1 MSKPDKKA
9 TSEVAK
15 PQDNPDGKRRNF
27 LIGAGL
33 GGVGAAAALA
43 GGVAGM
49 KPQAQP
55 AAAEPEADSK
65 GYQETEHV
73 RRYYGTTRI

>member
-1 MSKPDKKA
+1 MSKSDMNAVAATLPAVEKPD
-9 TSEVAK
+9 S
-15 PQDNPDGKRRNF
+15 KRRNF

-43 GGVAGM
+43 GGVVGV
-49 KPQAQP
+49 KPEAKP
-55 AAAEPEADSK
+55 AAEAVAEGK

>member
-1 MSKPDKKA
+1 MSKPEKKA
-9 TSEVAK
+9 AVAAK
-15 PQDNPDGKRRNF
+15 PDSKRRNF

-43 GGVAGM
+43 GGVAGV

-55 AAAEPEADSK
+55 APEAAVEGK
-65 GYQETEHV
+65 GYRETEHV

>member
-9 TSEVAK
+9 TSKAAK
-15 PQDNPDGKRRNF
+15 PDSKRRNF
-27 LIGAGL
+27 LIGAGV

-43 GGVAGM
+43 GGVAAV
-49 KPQAQP
+49 KPATSEP
-55 AAAEPEADSK
+55 TSEPLAEGK